1 MLAKFKNTTMAISYR
16 SNGIPSID
24 DIVAMLKNLGKEVT
38 IHQSCDIKYV
48 LSTKQSKEILI
59 VAR

>member
-1 MLAKFKNTTMAISYR
+1 MAISYR

-24 DIVAMLKNLGKEVT
+24 EIVVMLENLGKNVT

-48 LSTKQSKEILI
+48 LSTKQSKEVLI
-59 VAR
+59 IAQ